1 MQRKIIEKI
10 TDIQQDIQKV
20 EDTKL
25 KHHLKTELTSLQIL
39 VHHGIKR
46 EFSYFK
52 HVSLTIAGATG
63 VILFWRGVYEIT
75 SQNQFLKDP
84 GLSLVTGLIIL
95 ALTGLLSR
103 EFLTVPAKDQQRY
116 TN

>member
-1 MQRKIIEKI
+1 MHRKIIDKI
-10 TDIQQDIQKV
+10 TDIQ
-20 EDTKL
+20 EDVQEVKDAEL
-25 KHHLKTELTSLQIL
+25 KHHLKTELASLQIMAQ
-39 VHHGIKR
+39 HGIKR

-95 ALTGLLSR
+95 ALTGVLSR
-103 EFLTVPAKDQQRY
+103 EFLTVPTKDQQRY